1 MEGLQKM
8 NNPFKKGC
16 GWIFFNHD
24 STDSDVVI
32 KSNMNQII
40 LPQSICSS
48 FQESEEIKVWSIEN
62 VSC

>member
-1 MEGLQKM
+1 M
-8 NNPFKKGC
+8 NNPFKKGY
-16 GWIFFNHD
+16 GGIYIYHY